1 MAFNLGLNVVEVDGR
16 VAPSIQ
22 AAPTSVAALIIRSLR
37 GLPGQVYRVTN
48 WTEYVE
54 HFGGYMAEA
63 YGAFAM
69 RGFLD
74 NGGAVAYVTRV
85 VNMTPGGAVAASMVS
100 SVGPWSLMPGG
111 TLRFTSN
118 VAAVP
123 MDVQVTATPAVLTG
137 GTGPFNLDDGAG
149 AGLQLS
155 LTVNGAAS
163 GPYQFLAA
171 DFTDLTAATADEVAA
186 VLNRE
191 FPGIQGWVEAGGAL
205 SVRTDRRG
213 AGAAL
218 QANGSAAA
226 PLELDDDGLQR
237 GGGNVA
243 DIQAVTPAEA
253 AAVIGAVLAPQGLIV
268 TQSGGR
274 VTITHPNTGAAA
286 VIQITATATSVHA
299 ALGFDT
305 AVHAGADGD
314 PTRAAAAS
322 TRPFANG
329 GTTALTVTAGYR
341 GTADPGAWGDRL
353 TLRITPNAQR
363 AGTYDLT
370 VRYEGT
376 VVETWEMLN
385 NSTAAGAPGRHPV
398 AAINNEF
405 TGSKFIRVTE
415 NRTSNPAPTAGHAA
429 ADADGFVPLEN
440 GRDDTLSGAAL
451 DNAFAAALDRFDVYQ
466 VQLVCCPESS
476 NAAWVSAALT
486 KCASRGDCMLVG
498 HTPSGYDATAAKGYG
513 QGFQGEKMYGA
524 LYFPW
529 IRVANPIDP
538 VAPMWI
544 PPSGHIMGAYARTER
559 ERGIWK
565 APAGNAAKLNN
576 VLEISH
582 QITDAVHTDLVKNGS
597 VNAVRF
603 LPGLGHVIDSSRT
616 LSTSTI
622 WLYVGTRLLFNFVK
636 SSLMGGLRWVVQ
648 EPNDQTLWNKAK
660 YNSITP
666 FLMGLWRR
674 GAFGSGAPEETF
686 TIKIDAENNPPDQ
699 IQQGYLNI
707 EVYFYPVRPAE
718 TIIITVGQQESGA
731 SASES

>member
-1 MAFNLGLNVVEVDGR
+1 MAYNLGLNVVEVDGR

-22 AAPTSVAALIIRSLR
+22 AAPTSVAALIVRSPR

-54 HFGGYMAEA
+54 HFGGFMAGA

-74 NGGAVAYVTRV
+74 NGGTVAYVTRV
-85 VNMTPGGAVAASMVS
+85 VNMTPGGAMAASMTS
-100 SVGPWSLMPGG
+100 AAGPWALTPGG

-118 VAAVP
+118 VAAAP
-123 MDVQVTATPAVLTG
+123 MDVQFTATSASLAG
-137 GTGPFNLDDGAG
+137 SAGPFNLDDGAG
-149 AGLQLS
+149 AGLQLV
-155 LTVNGAAS
+155 LTVNGVAS
-163 GPYQFLAA
+163 GPYQFLGA
-171 DFTDLTAATADEVAA
+171 DFADLTAATADEVAA

-191 FPGIQGWVEAGGAL
+191 FPGIQAWVDGGTL
-205 SVRTDRRG
+205 RVRTDRRG
-213 AGAAL
+213 AGAGL
-218 QANGSAAA
+218 QASGSAAA
-226 PLELDDDGLQR
+226 PLALDDDGLQR

-253 AAVIGAVLAPQGLIV
+253 LAVINAVLAPQGLIV
-268 TQSGGR
+268 SQSNGR
-274 VTITHPNTGAAA
+274 ITITHPTTGVAA
-286 VIQITATATSVHA
+286 VIQIVATATSVHA
-299 ALGFDT
+299 ALGWDT
-305 AVHAGADGD
+305 VAHTGTDGD
-314 PTRAAAAS
+314 PTVAAAAA
-322 TRPFANG
+322 TRAFVNG
-329 GTTALTVTAGYR
+329 GAAALTVTAGYR
-341 GTADPGAWGDRL
+341 GTADPGAWGEQL
-353 TLRITPNAQR
+353 AMRIAPNAQR

-370 VRYEGT
+370 VRSNGT
-376 VVETWEMLN
+376 VVETWEGLN

-415 NRTSNPAPTAGHAA
+415 NATANPAPTAAHAA
-429 ADADGFVPLEN
+429 ADADGFVALES

-486 KCASRGDCMLVG
+486 QCASRGDCMLVG
-498 HTPSGYDATAAKGYG
+498 HTPVGYDAAASKTYG
-513 QGFQGEKMYGA
+513 QTFQGEKVYGA

-544 PPSGHIMGAYARTER
+544 PPSGHIMGVYARTER

-576 VLEISH
+576 ALEVQY

-597 VNAVRF
+597 VNAVRY
-603 LPGLGHVIDSSRT
+603 LPGLGNVIDSSRT

-622 WLYVGTRLLFNFVK
+622 WLYVG
-636 SSLMGGLRWVVQ
+636 
-648 EPNDQTLWNKAK
+648 
-660 YNSITP
+660 
-666 FLMGLWRR
+666 
-674 GAFGSGAPEETF
+674 
-686 TIKIDAENNPPDQ
+686 
-699 IQQGYLNI
+699 
-707 EVYFYPVRPAE
+707 
-718 TIIITVGQQESGA
+718 
-731 SASES
+731 